1 MARFPKKFAFILCM
15 IVCSLLFVG
24 LSSQILKFYLLSG
37 HEAVERFDSLFKLVD
52 LGREN
57 NLPTWYSSTAL
68 FVNAVFVGLI
78 GWAKRH
84 GRAPYAKH
92 WLGLAGIFL
101 FLSADEA
108 ASIHELTSGTAIR
121 LLERVDLMS
130 DYFYYGWVIFGIM
143 AVMIVGVSYL
153 QFLMDLPKETRLWFL
168 FAGFL
173 YVGGAIGFELPQAK
187 IFAVEKTVTLTFALL
202 VVVEEGME
210 MFGVVA
216 SIYATLSYLNREDM
230 QINLLRLH
238 QKAVG
243 WLAPNH
249 PLRDLPTD

>member
-1 MARFPKKFAFILCM
+1 MSRFPQKFASILCM
-15 IVCSLLFVG
+15 IVCGLLLIG
-24 LSSQILKFYLLSG
+24 LLSQILKF
-37 HEAVERFDSLFKLVD
+37 SLFSGYESPGRFEPLIKLVD

-68 FVNAVFVGLI
+68 FINAVLLGLI
-78 GWAKRH
+78 GWVKRQE
-84 GRAPYAKH
+84 GAPYAKH

-101 FLSADEA
+101 FLSVDEA
-108 ASIHELTSGTAIR
+108 ASIHELTSGIAVK
-121 LLERVDLMS
+121 LLERLGLMS
-130 DYFYYGWVIFGIM
+130 DYFYYGWLIFAIV

-153 QFLMDLPKETRLWFL
+153 QFLIDLPTQTRLWFL

-173 YVGGAIGFELPQAK
+173 YVGGAVGLELFESK
-187 IFAVEKTVTLTFALL
+187 IFATEQSVTLTFALL

-216 SIYATLSYLNREDM
+216 SIYAALSSLNREDM
-230 QINLLRLH
+230 RISLLRLH

-243 WLAPNH
+243 
-249 PLRDLPTD
+249 